1 MEKIYQP
8 KDVYTA
14 LQERLEYI
22 FAEFDNIYI
31 SFSGGKDSGLLLN
44 LVLQYMEQRGI
55 RRPIGLSIKTL
66 KPSTKRRPSL

>member
-55 RRPIGLSIKTL
+55 RRPIGLFH
-66 KPSTKRRPSL
+66 